1 MPATPP
7 RRWKSREEYST
18 DEVLAAMQAANR
30 AEPAP
35 RPETDRYKAHRSEV
49 LRAGGLDDEAA
60 EAGERTVA
68 LENMTPQQHL
78 DRMRADR

>member
-7 RRWKSREEYST
+7 RRYKDRAEYST

-30 AEPAP
+30 GEPAP
-35 RPETDRYKAHRSEV
+35 RPESDRYKAHRSEV

-60 EAGERTVA
+60 EAGDHTVA
-68 LENMTPQQHL
+68 LENMTPQQHF
-78 DRMRADR
+78 DRMCAER